1 MGLQAKIDT
10 ARSRVSSLSLG
21 DINACELLFLASFA
35 IWMVF
40 QLLGEALV
48 GPLVSG
54 SIEKTVRYSCIGLL
68 FFSELLGGRYDKRT
82 VLWLTLAWILC
93 IGLIN
98 AAEAFYIDCIIFA
111 FCARNVAMDRILRVA
126 FWSSALICIGVIL
139 CSLIGVIP
147 NYIFTGGDRQ
157 RWLLGFRYMLFP
169 SMIVFNITCV
179 VILLKRHSFSWTHAA
194 GLFVANL
201 AIYFATDS
209 RLSFYLAVIAIIAGL
224 CCSKLPENRHCAV
237 VIQGRNII
245 YSKPVKWLV
254 FLAFPLCA
262 AAMLTATIIYTPDN
276 SILNALNGILGR
288 RLEYGNATLNT
299 YGFSLFGQEILQIG
313 NALDVSGGSTIIGT
327 YNYID
332 SLYVKLFVQ
341 IGIIPALVFF
351 GAFTAL
357 CVWSY
362 KRHDWFL
369 ISMLIILAIHFTVD
383 DLSFFLRYDILLLYL
398 SLPIANTFV
407 AKKPEELI

>member
-1 MGLQAKIDT
+1 MHIQ
-10 ARSRVSSLSLG
+10 LG
-21 DINACELLFLASFA
+21 NVDACELLFLIAFA

-54 SIEKTVRYSCIGLL
+54 SIEKTVRYGCIGLL
-68 FFSELLGGRYDKRT
+68 LFSELIGGRYDKRT
-82 VLWLTLAWILC
+82 ILWLAFAWILC
-93 IGLIN
+93 IGMIN
-98 AAEAFYIDCIIFA
+98 AAEAYYIDCIIFA
-111 FCARNVAMDRILRVA
+111 FCARNVAMNKILKVA
-126 FWSSALICIGVIL
+126 FWSSTLVCAGVIL
-139 CSLIGVIP
+139 CSLVGIIP

-169 SMIVFNITCV
+169 SMIVFNITCI
-179 VILLKRHSFSWTHAA
+179 VILLKRYDFSWTHAA
-194 GLFVANL
+194 GLFMANL

-209 RLSFYLAVIAIIAGL
+209 RLSFYLAIIAIIAGL
-224 CCSKLPENRHCAV
+224 CCSKLPKNRHGAV
-237 VIQGRNII
+237 AIQGRNII

-262 AAMLTATIIYTPDN
+262 ATMLAATIFYTPDN
-276 SILNALNGILGR
+276 SILNTLNGILGR

-299 YGFSLFGQEILQIG
+299 YGFTLFGQEILQIG
-313 NALDVSGGSTIIGT
+313 NGLDVSGGSSTVGA

-341 IGIIPALVFF
+341 IGVIPALVFF

-357 CVWSY
+357 CIWAY
-362 KRHDWFL
+362 KNHDWFL
-369 ISMLIILAIHFTVD
+369 VSMLVILAIHFTVD
-383 DLSFFLRYDILLLYL
+383 DLSLFLRYDILLLYL
-398 SLPIANTFV
+398 SLPIANIV
-407 AKKPEELI
+407 ATKKSKELT